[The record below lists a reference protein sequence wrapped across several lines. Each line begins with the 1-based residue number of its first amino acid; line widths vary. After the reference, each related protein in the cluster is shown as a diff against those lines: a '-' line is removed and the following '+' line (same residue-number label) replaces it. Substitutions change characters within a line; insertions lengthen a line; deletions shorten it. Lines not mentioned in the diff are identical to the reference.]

1 MKQATI
7 QLETLTCPSCI
18 QKINNAVKSLEG
30 VDLESVNIMFNASR
44 VKLNYDNNKLS
55 LNDISN
61 SITKLGYDVL
71 KTKEKDL

>member
-1 MKQATI
+1 MKQATL

-18 QKINNAVKSLEG
+18 QKINNAVKSLNG
-30 VDLESVNIMFNASR
+30 VDIASVNVMFNASR
-44 VKLNYDNNKLS
+44 VKLNYDNNKLA
-55 LNDISN
+55 LDDISN